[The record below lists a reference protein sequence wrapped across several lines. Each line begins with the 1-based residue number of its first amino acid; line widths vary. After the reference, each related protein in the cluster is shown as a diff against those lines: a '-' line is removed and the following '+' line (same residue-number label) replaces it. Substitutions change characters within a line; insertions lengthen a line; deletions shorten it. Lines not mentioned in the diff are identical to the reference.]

1 MQQFRIRYYSYT
13 LQPVEPFLMV
23 KPMSK
28 LDSEIWASRLLRD
41 QVYNYDVANLSKIL
55 NFGRQMLTF

>member
-1 MQQFRIRYYSYT
+1 MQQFRSRYYSYI

-23 KPMSK
+23 KLMSK
-28 LDSEIWASRLLRD
+28 LDSDLWASRLLRD